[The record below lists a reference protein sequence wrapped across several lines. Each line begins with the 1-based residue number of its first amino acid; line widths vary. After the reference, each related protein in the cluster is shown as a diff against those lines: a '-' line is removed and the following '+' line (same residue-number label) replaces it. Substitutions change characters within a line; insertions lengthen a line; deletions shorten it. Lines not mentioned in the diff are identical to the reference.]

1 MDEQSTANT
10 SVSNKRRASG
20 PNPAVVEES
29 DSTEDL
35 SQRKT
40 ETPRIKKRKRSPTPE
55 IIPNPPGVS
64 YGMDMRYF
72 TYSSSESEDES
83 EEISPPAKRTRGNDT
98 AVMHNMRSAIRSE
111 TGPSKKVRF
120 DASPEN
126 TPSKTRAKARATD
139 PYRGRQFVGMGGDS
153 NVSTPP
159 RIPATYGDF
168 PRRPGFVFNTEG
180 TYGFDYSDDSE
191 SDEETTSYSVAA
203 PSDAPTVN
211 VESESQDH
219 EPKE

>member
-1 MDEQSTANT
+1 MDEQPTANT
-10 SVSNKRRASG
+10 LVSNKRRASG
-20 PNPAVVEES
+20 SNPAVVEMS

-35 SQRKT
+35 SQQKT

-55 IIPNPPGVS
+55 VIPNPPGVS

-83 EEISPPAKRTRGNDT
+83 EEIPPAKRTRGNDA

-139 PYRGRQFVGMGGDS
+139 PYRGRQFVGMGDDS

-159 RIPATYGDF
+159 RIPVTYGDF

-191 SDEETTSYSVAA
+191 SDEEVTSSSVAA
-203 PSDAPTVN
+203 PSDASTVN